1 MPQVSKNSL
10 NSSNRLILS
19 FCPSWFWPQS
29 ITFSLGIL
37 FNTRAEL
44 ARSLQYVYLEAI
56 KIQIWGNV
64 GNSPFSLH
72 QTLRSF
78 ISVLSY
84 MSLMLALVVYCC
96 ISAFSKFWDVIWM
109 SSVADSYNNPR
120 TSLLNKS
127 PTSPYSPPVSLC
139 CPVRISSP

>member
-1 MPQVSKNSL
+1 MPRVSKNSL

-19 FCPSWFWPQS
+19 FCPSWFRPRS

-56 KIQIWGNV
+56 KIRIWGNV

-72 QTLRSF
+72 QTLRSLT
-78 ISVLSY
+78 SVLSY

-109 SSVADSYNNPR
+109 SSVADSYSNPR
-120 TSLLNKS
+120 TSTYTS